1 MRALYCQAVWI
12 RDPPEEASAMSEPI
26 QFTINGQ
33 SETVTVEPDR
43 PLLEVIREELGL
55 TGTKYGCGEGAC
67 RSCTVLIDG
76 RPRTTCEMPVSD
88 AAGKTLTTIEGL
100 AHSESELHPLQQA
113 FISESA
119 MQCGYCVPGMI
130 LTAAAL
136 LEVNA
141 NPSDDEI
148 NEFMNGNICRCTNY
162 PYIVN
167 AIKKAAA
174 NTAGAES

>member
-1 MRALYCQAVWI
+1 
-12 RDPPEEASAMSEPI
+12 MSESI
-26 QFTINGQ
+26 QFTING
-33 SETVTVEPDR
+33 EAKTVEVEPDR
-43 PLLEVIREELGL
+43 LVLEVLREELGL

-88 AAGKTLTTIEGL
+88 IAGKSLVTIEGL
-100 AHSESELHPLQQA
+100 ASSSDELHPVQQA
-113 FISESA
+113 FIDESA
-119 MQCGYCVPGMI
+119 MQCGYCVPGMV

-136 LEVNA
+136 LENNA
-141 NPSDDEI
+141 DPTDAQI

-167 AIKKAAA
+167 AVKRAAFEMA
-174 NTAGAES
+174 RAES